1 MPKKT
6 YFDILA
12 KQLKALADP
21 NRVRI
26 IALLLQGEQTATEL
40 NKQVRICQPTLSHH
54 MKVLCEIGLVSLR
67 KAGVRRFYRLD
78 TQRFRALGNHL
89 LAVADYAENCQQ
101 AREQGLT
108 PPPTPEF
115 DPVFSQ
121 ANNR

>member
-6 YFDILA
+6 HFDILA

-67 KAGVRRFYRLD
+67 KVGVRCFYHLD

-89 LAVADYAENCQQ
+89 IAVANYAESCQQ
-101 AREQGLT
+101 AREQDL
-108 PPPTPEF
+108 PPPPIPKF
-115 DPVFSQ
+115 GPIFSQ
-121 ANNR
+121 ANNH